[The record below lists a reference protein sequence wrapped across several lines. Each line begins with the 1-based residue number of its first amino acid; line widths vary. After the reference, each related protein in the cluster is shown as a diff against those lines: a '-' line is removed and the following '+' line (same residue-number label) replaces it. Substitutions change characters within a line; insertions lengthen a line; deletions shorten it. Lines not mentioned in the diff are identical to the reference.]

1 MVCSFSVFFFKQKT
15 AYEMRIS
22 DWSSDVCSSD
32 LLIAPLSSSERT
44 RRRKGGAVNPTF
56 FANSTLVIR
65 PSSCNSARICRSISS
80 MLEAAMKRQKPFQL
94 MRGSIIMRSEEHTS
108 ELQSLMRISYA
119 VFCLKKKKQN
129 NTNIHEVH

>member
-1 MVCSFSVFFFKQKT
+1 M
-15 AYEMRIS
+15 AWL
-22 DWSSDVCSSD
+22 D
-32 LLIAPLSSSERT
+32 LIAPLSSSERT
-44 RRRKGGAVNPTF
+44 RRRQGGAVNPTF

-94 MRGSIIMRSEEHTS
+94 MRGSIIMFQGNAIVPLCDGRKQHLRSDEHTS

-119 VFCLKKKKQN
+119 V
-129 NTNIHEVH
+129 